1 MYGRSA
7 ACIEATKED
16 DPLDRVRTCHELG
29 RLPAMEGV
37 ALRRAELRV
46 SSPRV
51 WARKDARRGASCV
64 TELDGVEV
72 SGVMACPLLRP

>member
-7 ACIEATKED
+7 ACIELTKED
-16 DPLDRVRTCHELG
+16 DPLNRMRTCHELG

-37 ALRRAELRV
+37 AFRRAGLRV
-46 SSPRV
+46 SSLQV

-64 TELDGVEV
+64 TELDGVGV
-72 SGVMACPLLRP
+72 SGVMA

>member
-7 ACIEATKED
+7 VCIESTKED

-29 RLPAMEGV
+29 RLPTTEGV
-37 ALRRAELRV
+37 ALRQAGLRV

-64 TELDGVEV
+64 TEPDGVGV
-72 SGVMACPLLRP
+72 SGVMA